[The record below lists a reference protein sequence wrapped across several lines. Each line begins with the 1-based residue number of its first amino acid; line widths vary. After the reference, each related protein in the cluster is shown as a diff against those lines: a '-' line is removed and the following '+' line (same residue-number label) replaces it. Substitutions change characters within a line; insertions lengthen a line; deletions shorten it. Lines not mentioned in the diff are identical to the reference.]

1 MIILLQGKDQE
12 DDYSERMLL
21 EKQINFMAI
30 RTFYGDRVQNVA
42 YLLSL
47 MGKELLPMS
56 FGARH
61 HRWGLRQKSNA
72 DSTSWARRDILF
84 CNFLCFLW
92 QTVPFMALYS
102 HET

>member
-1 MIILLQGKDQE
+1 MNLYSYGPLELPTTFPYRLPSLLWFFSPLPLPLETPPQVPLPMIILLQGKDQE

-61 HRWGLRQKSNA
+61 HR
-72 DSTSWARRDILF
+72 
-84 CNFLCFLW
+84 
-92 QTVPFMALYS
+92 
-102 HET
+102 